1 MENFLN
7 IKKPVNF
14 TREIHLSKS
23 RNFSHMAEVKAK
35 IIYTELL
42 KEDLVV
48 IRLVPENGMPKYRTG
63 QFLTIG
69 LPVAAEKK
77 IVKRAYSIAS
87 HAENRDYFEFVIR
100 WVRKPLPGRVTTELF
115 YLSVGDEVLLGD
127 PTGDD
132 LIIEDKYPDGTPDN
146 RRVVC
151 VGGGTGLAPFI
162 AFAHHFHDTNDKRQL
177 VVLHG
182 ASYVDELSYKRLLTD
197 FENESKERG
206 LDKWNFI
213 YRSAISRPKEFYN
226 RSWNGQ
232 TGRVESFFKENAKG
246 VSPLDELVGEKVT
259 PENTRIYICGY
270 QGTIDGVMDYV
281 SSRGFVNRDNPHE
294 DGTFEVK
301 YESYG

>member
-1 MENFLN
+1 MAVD
-7 IKKPVNF
+7 KKATLTYVQ
-14 TREIHLSKS
+14 L
-23 RNFSHMAEVKAK
+23 M
-35 IIYTELL
+35 
-42 KEDLVV
+42 KEDLAVF
-48 IRLVPENGMPKYRTG
+48 RLVPEDGVIPDYETG
-63 QFLTIG
+63 QFITLGMPI
-69 LPVAAEKK
+69 PSEDNK
-77 IVKRAYSIAS
+77 IIRRAYSIAS
-87 HAENRDYFEFVIR
+87 HPENKRFIELVIR

-115 YLSVGDEVLLGD
+115 YLSVGDEVLLGE
-127 PTGDD
+127 PTGED
-132 LIIEDKYPDGTPDN
+132 LIIEDKNRDGTPDN

-177 VVLHG
+177 VILHG

-206 LDKWNFI
+206 TNEWNFL
-213 YRSAISRPKEFYN
+213 YRAAISRPKEFYN

-232 TGRVESFFKENAKG
+232 VGRVESFFKENAKG

-281 SSRGFVNRDNPHE
+281 SPRGFVNRDNPHE

>member
-1 MENFLN
+1 MGD
-7 IKKPVNF
+7 
-14 TREIHLSKS
+14 
-23 RNFSHMAEVKAK
+23 VKAK

-48 IRLVPENGMPKYRTG
+48 IRLVPENGMPKYKTG

-87 HAENRDYFEFVIR
+87 HAENRDFFEFVIR

-177 VVLHG
+177 VILHG

-206 LDKWNFI
+206 SDQWNFL
-213 YRSAISRPKEFYN
+213 YRSAISRPKEYYN

-281 SSRGFVNRDNPHE
+281 SSRGFVNRDDPHE
-294 DGTFEVK
+294 DGSFEVK

>member
-1 MENFLN
+1 
-7 IKKPVNF
+7 
-14 TREIHLSKS
+14 
-23 RNFSHMAEVKAK
+23 MADTKAK

-42 KEDLVV
+42 KEDLVI
-48 IRLVPENGMPKYRTG
+48 IRIVPVNGMPKYRTG

-69 LPVAAEKK
+69 LPVAAENK
-77 IVKRAYSIAS
+77 IIKRAYSLVS
-87 HAENRDYFEFVIR
+87 HAENRDYYEFVIR

-127 PTGDD
+127 PTGED
-132 LIIEDKYPDGTPDN
+132 LIIEDKLRNGQPDN

-162 AFAHHFHDTNDKRQL
+162 AFANHFHETNDKRQV

-197 FENESKERG
+197 LQNESKERG
-206 LDKWNFI
+206 SDKWNFI
-213 YRSAISRPKEFYN
+213 YRAAISRPKEYFN
-226 RSWNGQ
+226 RSWIGH
-232 TGRVESFFKENAKG
+232 TGRVESFFKANAQG

-281 SSRGFVNRDNPHE
+281 SPRGFVNRDNPHE

>member
-1 MENFLN
+1 
-7 IKKPVNF
+7 
-14 TREIHLSKS
+14 
-23 RNFSHMAEVKAK
+23 MADTKAK

-42 KEDLVV
+42 KEDLVI
-48 IRLVPENGMPKYRTG
+48 IRIVPVNGMPKYRTG

-69 LPVAAEKK
+69 LPVAAENK
-77 IVKRAYSIAS
+77 IIKRAYSLVS
-87 HAENRDYFEFVIR
+87 HAENRDYYEFVIR

-127 PTGDD
+127 PTGED
-132 LIIEDKYPDGTPDN
+132 LIIEDKLRNGQPDS

-162 AFAHHFHDTNDKRQL
+162 AFANHFHETNDKRQV

-197 FENESKERG
+197 LQDESKERG
-206 LDKWNFI
+206 SDKWNFV
-213 YRSAISRPKEFYN
+213 YRAAISRPKEYFN
-226 RSWNGQ
+226 RSWTGH
-232 TGRVESFFKENAKG
+232 TGRVESFFKANAQG

-270 QGTIDGVMDYV
+270 QGTIDGVMGYV
-281 SSRGFVNRDNPHE
+281 SDRGFVNRDNPHE

>member
-1 MENFLN
+1 
-7 IKKPVNF
+7 
-14 TREIHLSKS
+14 
-23 RNFSHMAEVKAK
+23 MAETKAK

-48 IRLVPENGMPKYRTG
+48 IRLVPVNGMPKYETG

-69 LPVAAEKK
+69 LPVAAENK

-127 PTGDD
+127 PTGED
-132 LIIEDKYPDGTPDN
+132 LLIEDTYPDGQPDN

-197 FENESKERG
+197 FENESIERG
-206 LDKWNFI
+206 RDQWNFI
-213 YRSAISRPKEFYN
+213 YRAAISRPKEFFN
-226 RSWNGQ
+226 RSWVGH
-232 TGRVESFFKENAKG
+232 TGRVEQFFKPNKEG

-270 QGTIDGVMDYV
+270 QGTIDGVMDFV
-281 SSRGFVNRDNPHE
+281 SDRGFVNRDNPHE

>member
-1 MENFLN
+1 
-7 IKKPVNF
+7 
-14 TREIHLSKS
+14 
-23 RNFSHMAEVKAK
+23 MADTKAK

-48 IRLVPENGMPKYRTG
+48 IRLVPITGMPKYKTG

-69 LPVAAEKK
+69 LPVAAENK

-132 LIIEDKYPDGTPDN
+132 LIIEDKYRNGEPDN

-162 AFAHHFHDTNDKRQL
+162 AFAHHFHDPNDKRQL

-206 LDKWNFI
+206 TDEWNFL
-213 YRSAISRPKEFYN
+213 YRAAISRPKEQYN

-232 TGRVESFFKENAKG
+232 VGRVESFFKANAQG

-281 SSRGFVNRDNPHE
+281 DDRGFVNRDNPHE

>member
-1 MENFLN
+1 
-7 IKKPVNF
+7 
-14 TREIHLSKS
+14 
-23 RNFSHMAEVKAK
+23 MADTKAK

-48 IRLVPENGMPKYRTG
+48 IRLVPITGMPKYKTG

-69 LPVAAEKK
+69 LPVAAENK

-132 LIIEDKYPDGTPDN
+132 LIIEDKYRNGEQDN

-206 LDKWNFI
+206 TDEWNFL
-213 YRSAISRPKEFYN
+213 YRAAISRPKEQYN

-232 TGRVESFFKENAKG
+232 VGRVESFFKANAQG

-281 SSRGFVNRDNPHE
+281 DDRGFVNRDNPHE

>member
-1 MENFLN
+1 
-7 IKKPVNF
+7 
-14 TREIHLSKS
+14 
-23 RNFSHMAEVKAK
+23 MAEVKAR

-48 IRLVPENGMPKYRTG
+48 IRLVPETGMPKYRTG

-115 YLSVGDEVLLGD
+115 YLSVGDEVLLGE
-127 PTGDD
+127 PTGED
-132 LIIEDKYPDGTPDN
+132 LIIEDKNRDGTPDN

-177 VVLHG
+177 VILHG

-206 LDKWNFI
+206 TNEWNFL
-213 YRSAISRPKEFYN
+213 YRAAISRPKEFYN

-232 TGRVESFFKENAKG
+232 VGRVESFFKENAKG

-281 SSRGFVNRDNPHE
+281 SPRGFVNMDNPHE

>member
-1 MENFLN
+1 
-7 IKKPVNF
+7 
-14 TREIHLSKS
+14 
-23 RNFSHMAEVKAK
+23 
-35 IIYTELL
+35 
-42 KEDLVV
+42 
-48 IRLVPENGMPKYRTG
+48 
-63 QFLTIG
+63 
-69 LPVAAEKK
+69 
-77 IVKRAYSIAS
+77 
-87 HAENRDYFEFVIR
+87 
-100 WVRKPLPGRVTTELF
+100 
-115 YLSVGDEVLLGD
+115 LSVGDEVLLGD
-127 PTGDD
+127 PTGED
-132 LIIEDKYPDGTPDN
+132 LLIEDKYSNGQPDN

-213 YRSAISRPKEFYN
+213 YRSAISRPKEQYN
-226 RSWNGQ
+226 RSWNGHV
-232 TGRVESFFKENAKG
+232 GRVESFFKANAQG

-281 SSRGFVNRDNPHE
+281 NDRGFVNRDNPHE

>member
-1 MENFLN
+1 
-7 IKKPVNF
+7 
-14 TREIHLSKS
+14 
-23 RNFSHMAEVKAK
+23 MAEVKAK

-48 IRLVPENGMPKYRTG
+48 IRLVPETGMPKYRTG

-115 YLSVGDEVLLGD
+115 YLSVGDEVLLGE
-127 PTGDD
+127 PTGED
-132 LIIEDKYPDGTPDN
+132 LIIEDKNRDGTPDN

-177 VVLHG
+177 VILHG

-206 LDKWNFI
+206 TNEWNFL
-213 YRSAISRPKEFYN
+213 YRAAISRPKEFYN

-232 TGRVESFFKENAKG
+232 VGRVESFFKENAKG

-270 QGTIDGVMDYV
+270 QGTIDGVMDFV
-281 SSRGFVNRDNPHE
+281 SPRGFVNRDNPHE

>member
-1 MENFLN
+1 
-7 IKKPVNF
+7 
-14 TREIHLSKS
+14 
-23 RNFSHMAEVKAK
+23 MADTKAK

-42 KEDLVV
+42 KEDLVI
-48 IRLVPENGMPKYRTG
+48 IRIVPVNGMPKYRTG

-69 LPVAAEKK
+69 LPVAAENK
-77 IVKRAYSIAS
+77 IVKRAYSLVS
-87 HAENRDYFEFVIR
+87 HAENRDYYEFVIR

-127 PTGDD
+127 PTGED
-132 LIIEDKYPDGTPDN
+132 LIIEDKLRNGQPDN
-146 RRVVC
+146 RRIVC

-162 AFAHHFHDTNDKRQL
+162 AFANHFHETNDKRQV

-197 FENESKERG
+197 LQNESKERG
-206 LDKWNFI
+206 SDKWNFI
-213 YRSAISRPKEFYN
+213 YRAAISRPKEYFN
-226 RSWNGQ
+226 RSWIGH
-232 TGRVESFFKENAKG
+232 TGRVESFFKANAQG

-281 SSRGFVNRDNPHE
+281 SDRGFVNRDNPHE

>member
-1 MENFLN
+1 
-7 IKKPVNF
+7 
-14 TREIHLSKS
+14 
-23 RNFSHMAEVKAK
+23 
-35 IIYTELL
+35 
-42 KEDLVV
+42 
-48 IRLVPENGMPKYRTG
+48 MPKYRTG

>member
-1 MENFLN
+1 
-7 IKKPVNF
+7 
-14 TREIHLSKS
+14 
-23 RNFSHMAEVKAK
+23 MADTKAK

-42 KEDLVV
+42 KEDLVI
-48 IRLVPENGMPKYRTG
+48 IRIVPVNGMPKYRTG

-69 LPVAAEKK
+69 LPVAAENK
-77 IVKRAYSIAS
+77 IIKRAYSLVS
-87 HAENRDYFEFVIR
+87 HAENRDYYEFVIR

-127 PTGDD
+127 PTGED
-132 LIIEDKYPDGTPDN
+132 LIIEDKLRNGQPDN

-162 AFAHHFHDTNDKRQL
+162 AFANHFHETNDKRQI

-197 FENESKERG
+197 LQNESKERG
-206 LDKWNFI
+206 SDKWNFI
-213 YRSAISRPKEFYN
+213 YGAAISRPKEYFN
-226 RSWNGQ
+226 RSWTGH
-232 TGRVESFFKENAKG
+232 TGRVESFFKTNAQG

-281 SSRGFVNRDNPHE
+281 SPRGFVNRDNPHE

>member
-1 MENFLN
+1 
-7 IKKPVNF
+7 
-14 TREIHLSKS
+14 
-23 RNFSHMAEVKAK
+23 MAEVKAK

-48 IRLVPENGMPKYRTG
+48 IRLVPETGMPKYRTG

-127 PTGDD
+127 PTGED
-132 LIIEDKYPDGTPDN
+132 LIIEDKNRDGTPDN

-177 VVLHG
+177 VILHG

-206 LDKWNFI
+206 TNEWNFL
-213 YRSAISRPKEFYN
+213 YRAAISRPKEFYN

-232 TGRVESFFKENAKG
+232 VGRVESFFKENAKG

-281 SSRGFVNRDNPHE
+281 SPRGFVNRDNPHE

>member
-1 MENFLN
+1 MG
-7 IKKPVNF
+7 
-14 TREIHLSKS
+14 
-23 RNFSHMAEVKAK
+23 EVKAK

-48 IRLVPENGMPKYRTG
+48 IRLVPENGMPKYKTG

-206 LDKWNFI
+206 TDKWNFL
-213 YRSAISRPKEFYN
+213 YRSAISRPKEYYN

-294 DGTFEVK
+294 DGSFEVK

>member
-1 MENFLN
+1 MG
-7 IKKPVNF
+7 
-14 TREIHLSKS
+14 
-23 RNFSHMAEVKAK
+23 EVKAK

-48 IRLVPENGMPKYRTG
+48 IRLVPENGMPKYKTG

-206 LDKWNFI
+206 SDQWNFL
-213 YRSAISRPKEFYN
+213 YRSAISRPKEYYN

-281 SSRGFVNRDNPHE
+281 SPRGFVNRDNPHE
-294 DGTFEVK
+294 DGSFEVK

>member
-1 MENFLN
+1 
-7 IKKPVNF
+7 
-14 TREIHLSKS
+14 
-23 RNFSHMAEVKAK
+23 MADTKAK

-42 KEDLVV
+42 KEDLVI
-48 IRLVPENGMPKYRTG
+48 IRIVPVNGMPKYRTG

-69 LPVAAEKK
+69 LPVAAENK
-77 IVKRAYSIAS
+77 IIKRAYSLVS
-87 HAENRDYFEFVIR
+87 HAENRDYYEFVIR

-127 PTGDD
+127 PTGED
-132 LIIEDKYPDGTPDN
+132 LIIEDKLRNGQPDN
-146 RRVVC
+146 RRIVC

-162 AFAHHFHDTNDKRQL
+162 AFANHFHETNDKRQV

-197 FENESKERG
+197 LQNESKERG
-206 LDKWNFI
+206 SDKWNFI
-213 YRSAISRPKEFYN
+213 YRAAISRPKEYFN
-226 RSWNGQ
+226 RSWNGH
-232 TGRVESFFKENAKG
+232 TGRVESFFKANAQG

-281 SSRGFVNRDNPHE
+281 SDRGFVNRDNPHE

>member
-1 MENFLN
+1 
-7 IKKPVNF
+7 
-14 TREIHLSKS
+14 
-23 RNFSHMAEVKAK
+23 MAEVKAK

-48 IRLVPENGMPKYRTG
+48 IRLVPETGMPKYRTG

-115 YLSVGDEVLLGD
+115 YLSVGDEVLLGE
-127 PTGDD
+127 PTGED
-132 LIIEDKYPDGTPDN
+132 LIIEDKNRDGTPDN

-177 VVLHG
+177 VILHG

-206 LDKWNFI
+206 TNEWNFL
-213 YRSAISRPKEFYN
+213 YRAAISRPKEFYN

-232 TGRVESFFKENAKG
+232 VGRVESFFKENAKG

-259 PENTRIYICGY
+259 PENSRIYICGY

-281 SSRGFVNRDNPHE
+281 SPRGFVNRDNPHE

>member
-1 MENFLN
+1 MG
-7 IKKPVNF
+7 
-14 TREIHLSKS
+14 
-23 RNFSHMAEVKAK
+23 EVKAK

-48 IRLVPENGMPKYRTG
+48 IRLVPENGMPKYKTG

-87 HAENRDYFEFVIR
+87 HAENRDFFEFVIR

-177 VVLHG
+177 VILHG

-206 LDKWNFI
+206 SDQWNFL
-213 YRSAISRPKEFYN
+213 YRSAISRPKEYYN

-281 SSRGFVNRDNPHE
+281 SSRGFVNRDDPHE
-294 DGTFEVK
+294 DGSFEVK

>member
-1 MENFLN
+1 
-7 IKKPVNF
+7 
-14 TREIHLSKS
+14 
-23 RNFSHMAEVKAK
+23 MAEVKAK
-35 IIYTELL
+35 IIYKELL

-48 IRLVPENGMPKYRTG
+48 LRILPDGGMPKYTTG

-115 YLSVGDEVLLGD
+115 YLDVGDEVLLGD
-127 PTGDD
+127 PTGED
-132 LIIEDKYPDGTPDN
+132 LLIENKLPNGEPDN
-146 RRVVC
+146 RRVIC

-162 AFAHHFHDTNDKRQL
+162 AFAHHLHDTNDKRQL
-177 VVLHG
+177 VILHG

-197 FENESKERG
+197 YQNESIEKGPDE
-206 LDKWNFI
+206 WNFI
-213 YRSAISRPKEFYN
+213 YRAAISRPKEFFN
-226 RSWNGQ
+226 RAWSGQ
-232 TGRVESFFKENAKG
+232 TGRVESFFKENKEG
-246 VSPLDELVGEKVT
+246 VSPIDEIVGEKLT
-259 PENTRIYICGY
+259 PENTRLYICGY

>member
-1 MENFLN
+1 
-7 IKKPVNF
+7 
-14 TREIHLSKS
+14 
-23 RNFSHMAEVKAK
+23 MAHTKAK

-42 KEDLVV
+42 KEDLVI
-48 IRLVPENGMPKYRTG
+48 IRLVPINGMPKYETG

-69 LPVAAEKK
+69 LPVAAENK

-127 PTGDD
+127 PTGED
-132 LIIEDKYPDGTPDN
+132 LLIEDKLPNGQPDN

-206 LDKWNFI
+206 SDEWNFI
-213 YRSAISRPKEFYN
+213 YRSAISRPKEQYN
-226 RSWNGQ
+226 RSWNGHV
-232 TGRVESFFKENAKG
+232 GRVESFFKANAQG

-270 QGTIDGVMDYV
+270 QGTIDGVMGYV
-281 SSRGFVNRDNPHE
+281 SDRGFVNRDNPHE

>member
-1 MENFLN
+1 
-7 IKKPVNF
+7 
-14 TREIHLSKS
+14 
-23 RNFSHMAEVKAK
+23 MADTKAK

-42 KEDLVV
+42 KEDLVI
-48 IRLVPENGMPKYRTG
+48 IRIVPVNGMPKYRTG

-69 LPVAAEKK
+69 LPVAAENK
-77 IVKRAYSIAS
+77 IVKRAYSLVS
-87 HAENRDYFEFVIR
+87 HAENRDYYEFVIR

-127 PTGDD
+127 PTGED
-132 LIIEDKYPDGTPDN
+132 LIIEDKLRNGQPDN
-146 RRVVC
+146 RRIVC

-162 AFAHHFHDTNDKRQL
+162 AFANHFHETNDKRQV

-197 FENESKERG
+197 LQNESKERG
-206 LDKWNFI
+206 PDKWNFI
-213 YRSAISRPKEFYN
+213 YRAAISRPKEYFN
-226 RSWNGQ
+226 RSWTGH
-232 TGRVESFFKENAKG
+232 TGRVESFFKANAQG

-281 SSRGFVNRDNPHE
+281 SPRGFVNRDNPHE